1 MKIVDRQYV
10 DDKTVDFSAVL
21 TAIRS
26 KNADLIFFGGVD
38 SRRTAG
44 SPH

>member
-1 MKIVDRQYV
+1 
-10 DDKTVDFSAVL
+10 VL

-38 SRRTAG
+38 SQAAPLARHPSG
-44 SPH
+44 NWV